1 MLINPHV
8 DTQWHDKGHVLLV
21 HVYKFKC
28 IHHVHNKT
36 EYRGC
41 TQLFVVVLSTSKVR
55 SDTSLVATKLKE
67 KYSNL
72 LTKTGIFLLGDERWG
87 AGTKYIFVA
96 LQCIF
101 TAYKS
106 HL

>member
-1 MLINPHV
+1 M

-72 LTKTGIFLLGDERWG
+72 LTKTGFFYLVMNGGVQVQNIFLLHFNVFSLL
-87 AGTKYIFVA
+87 INH
-96 LQCIF
+96 I
-101 TAYKS
+101 YKHKS
-106 HL
+106 